1 MSLRLDVPRD
11 AALQRAAEIVSEGWR
26 SFDHARADE
35 PPIDERLKQILEAT
49 LPETPTAVLEVLED
63 ARRGLDESIAQTRP
77 RYFAFVA
84 SSGLEIGVLGDLL
97 ASCFD
102 ANLAVWAA
110 AATEIED
117 QAVRWVAEFL
127 GYPAS
132 AGAFTSGGTVSN
144 MTALAAARERAV
156 PGSRRSGLG
165 SSRPTL
171 YCSAEAHYS
180 IERAAEI
187 LGIGSENVRSLPI
200 DADRRL
206 VPEAVEAAVRADRAA
221 GRTPVAVVAT
231 AGTTLTGAVDPIAAL
246 ADVCAD
252 AGVWLHVDGAY
263 GLPAATTPSAGHLF
277 AGLDRVDSV
286 TLDAHKWLYLPKA
299 CGVLLVRDRDHLFQA
314 FAHEEAYIPH
324 ERTGH
329 MVDITLEYSRPF
341 RALKLWLAFRAHGA
355 QAFRDAVEN
364 NLRQARLLYELV
376 VEHDSLEPLCG
387 PPPLSIVPFRY
398 RGSQGDSNAENARL
412 VRALQDDGRVW
423 VAPAT
428 IDEKVGLR
436 PCFVNFRTADDDVR
450 ALVDVAVELGAA

>member
-1 MSLRLDVPRD
+1 VTLRLDVPREVALHSASEIVVEAWNSFD
-11 AALQRAAEIVSEGWR
+11 EARPQQPPIGSHLRALLTAAL
-26 SFDHARADE
+26 
-35 PPIDERLKQILEAT
+35 
-49 LPETPTAVLEVLED
+49 PESPTAVLEVLED
-63 ARRGLDESIAQTRP
+63 ARRAMDESIAQPRP

-84 SSGLEIGVLGDLL
+84 SSGLEVGVLGDLL

-102 ANLAVWAA
+102 ANMAVWAA

-117 QAVRWVAEFL
+117 QAIRWVAQFV
-127 GYPAS
+127 GFPAG

-165 SSRPTL
+165 NVSPTI
-171 YCSAEAHYS
+171 YCSDEAHYS
-180 IERAAEI
+180 IERAAEL
-187 LGIGSENVRSLPI
+187 LGIGSSNVRSLPI
-200 DADRRL
+200 DANRRL
-206 VPEAVEAAVRADRAA
+206 VPEAVEAAIRDDRAA
-221 GRTPVAVVAT
+221 GRTPIAVIAT
-231 AGTTLTGAVDPIAAL
+231 AGTTLTGACDPIEAL

-277 AGLDRVDSV
+277 AGLGRADSV

-299 CGVLLVRDRDHLFQA
+299 CGVLLVRNRGDLAQA
-314 FAHEEAYIPH
+314 FSHEEAYIPH
-324 ERTGH
+324 ERSGH

-355 QAFRDAVEN
+355 QAFRDAVED
-364 NLRQARLLYELV
+364 NLRQARLLYDLV
-376 VEHDSLEPLCG
+376 VEHDLLEPLCG

-398 RGSQGDSNAENARL
+398 LGSGGDVNAENARL

-436 PCFVNFRTADDDVR
+436 PCFVNFRTTDDDVR
-450 ALVDVAVELGAA
+450 ALVDIAVELGR